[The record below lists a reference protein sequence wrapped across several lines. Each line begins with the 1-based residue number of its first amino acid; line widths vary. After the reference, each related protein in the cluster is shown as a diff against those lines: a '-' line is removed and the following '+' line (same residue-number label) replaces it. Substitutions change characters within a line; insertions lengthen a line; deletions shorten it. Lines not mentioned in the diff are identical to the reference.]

1 MPVSAFGDDD
11 DDDTHFSDVTGD
23 PRATGGRRRRSPRRP
38 RLVGALVTLLLL
50 AVATGGLWLV
60 GNRQHVDDVAAY
72 DQLAGDVELVDRG
85 LFYLQHSE
93 VPPCRDGSDGTVTRT
108 YPPSTG
114 PSAAELVGALTALG
128 WTRASDADVA
138 ASGGLAGTPSG
149 QGGPTTLATMTRG
162 VVGQPGRVVTVV
174 VTGRSLS
181 ALPDRLVGTSTGSAV
196 GCLFH

>member
-11 DDDTHFSDVTGD
+11 TDDIDDTDPGD
-23 PRATGGRRRRSPRRP
+23 ARGGRRQRSRRRS
-38 RLVGALVTLLLL
+38 RLVGAVVTVLALA
-50 AVATGGLWLV
+50 AVAGGLWLV

-72 DQLAGDVELVDRG
+72 KQLAGDVELVDRG

-138 ASGGLAGTPSG
+138 ASGGPAGAPSG
-149 QGGPTTLATMTRG
+149 PGGPQALVTMTRG

-174 VTGRSLS
+174 VTGRSMS
-181 ALPDRLVGTSTGSAV
+181 ALPDRLVGTSSGSAV
-196 GCLFH
+196 GCLFR